1 MQRRWNVFPF
11 SITTLITICR
21 PCLEKSS
28 KDSNKIYQLF
38 AKIPY
43 NSCFQKHLK
52 VWYQWFEGRHL
63 LWGFISAN
71 LDAVS
76 QRLFQKNLTT
86 VIFCSLANF
95 FTIDITQEIAQKIL
109 NTKVKQVLQRRGGGT
124 GVAMELQR
132 KLKWTIKKTLL

>member
-43 NSCFQKHLK
+43 NSYFQKHLK

-95 FTIDITQEIAQKIL
+95 FTIDITQEIA
-109 NTKVKQVLQRRGGGT
+109 RGGGT